1 MGMPAEQNRPTF
13 DWKPRETRVI
23 AIANQKGGVGKTT
36 TAVNLA
42 TALAAV
48 GKKVLMV
55 DLDPQGN
62 ASTGF
67 GVHNPRLTVYDLLL
81 NNAHVEDVVQSTE
94 IPGLYVL
101 PASPDLAGAE
111 VELVHLDQRE
121 RRLKQAIAGAVGYF
135 DHILIDCPPALGLL
149 TVNALIAAKSVIV
162 PLQCE
167 YYALEGLSHL
177 IKTITRVRKS
187 FNKTINL
194 QGIVLT
200 MYDSRSNLSKSV
212 AEDVRKTLGAKVY
225 QTIIPRNVKV
235 SEAPSHGK
243 PVLLYDMKCVGANA
257 YIMLAKEVLKKDKE
271 FERES
276 R

>member
-1 MGMPAEQNRPTF
+1 MGMAAEKVGPVFN
-13 DWKPRETRVI
+13 WKKHETRII

-67 GVHNPRLTVYDLLL
+67 GVHSRQKTIYELILEEEVL
-81 NNAHVEDVVQSTE
+81 EDVVQPSD
-94 IPGLYVL
+94 IPGLFVI
-101 PASPDLAGAE
+101 PSSTNLAGAE
-111 VELVHLDQRE
+111 VELVQADHRE
-121 RRLKQAIAGAVGYF
+121 VRLKNALKPAIGYF
-135 DHILIDCPPALGLL
+135 DHIIIDCPPALGLL
-149 TVNALIAAKSVIV
+149 TINALIAAKSVIV

-177 IKTITRVRKS
+177 IKTITRVQKS
-187 FNKTINL
+187 FNKDLSL

-212 AEDVRKTLGAKVY
+212 ADDVRETLGDKVY
-225 QTIIPRNVKV
+225 ETIIPRNVRV

-271 FERES
+271 FGRE
-276 R
+276 